1 MERSIKEIGSLS
13 LYVISGSDLLGKFN
27 AAPITL
33 SDIIL
38 GYTNFFNFLDK
49 FISYDI
55 VNQTKCKL
63 DSINF
68 LSMPIAQNDRKNIIV
83 V

>member
-27 AAPITL
+27 AAPFTP

-38 GYTNFFNFLDK
+38 GYNFFNFLDK
-49 FISYDI
+49 IISYDI

-63 DSINF
+63 YSINF